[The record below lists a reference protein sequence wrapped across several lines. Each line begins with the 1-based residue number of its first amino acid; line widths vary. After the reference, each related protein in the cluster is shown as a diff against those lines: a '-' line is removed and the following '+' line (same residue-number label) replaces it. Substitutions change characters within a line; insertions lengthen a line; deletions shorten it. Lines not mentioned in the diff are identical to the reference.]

1 MSMMVRYCRR
11 CDAEFQPHIVR
22 CIDCGG
28 ELEDQDPEAATD
40 DSQAQVPEEAAD
52 GEFVTVATDLSAG
65 KAELVARRLGLAGIQ
80 FRIAALRYGLDITVR
95 EEDRP
100 AARQILLRARAIPR
114 ESLQDQPAVAE
125 TGGPCP
131 ACGEAVAAGSLE
143 CSSCGLS
150 LGSEAAVCE
159 ECGAELVPP
168 SEPCKRCSGAGPSE

>member
-1 MSMMVRYCRR
+1 MSMMVRYCPR
-11 CDAEFQPHIVR
+11 CDTEFQPHIVR
-22 CIDCGG
+22 CSDCGG
-28 ELEDQDPEAATD
+28 ELEDQYPEAATG
-40 DSQAQVPEEAAD
+40 DSQAQVPEDATD

-65 KAELVARRLGLAGIQ
+65 KAELVARRLGLAGIP
-80 FRIAALRYGLDITVR
+80 FRVAALRYGLDIAVR

-131 ACGEAVAAGSLE
+131 ACGEPVAAGSLE

-159 ECGAELVPP
+159 QCGAELVPP
-168 SEPCKRCSGAGPSE
+168 SEPCKRCSGTGTSE